1 MQREDFL
8 KQKIQECGYNLKEF
22 ATYIDMPY
30 STLLSIVNKSV
41 GGAALDNIIKI
52 CNGLNISIERL
63 NPYIERIQNNEIEK
77 KYGMLNPLGKKKAD
91 GYIEDLL
98 ENSKYTEQNGTK
110 NTISDDIGNEIKKAT
125 LHPINTK

>member
-1 MQREDFL
+1 
-8 KQKIQECGYNLKEF
+8 
-22 ATYIDMPY
+22 
-30 STLLSIVNKSV
+30 
-41 GGAALDNIIKI
+41 
-52 CNGLNISIERL
+52 
-63 NPYIERIQNNEIEK
+63 
-77 KYGMLNPLGKKKAD
+77 MLNPLGKKKAD